1 MKTFTKVLLF
11 MLAMVLSTSFM
22 FAQNMT
28 QEELKDYQQLIMQK
42 NAALGPVTYNTNST
56 RAAGDDCT
64 DPLSYGNINDA
75 PVTGYQASSD
85 EIWYSFTGADDM
97 TVAVSLCNSDY
108 DTKLEVWWQCS
119 DGSYA
124 FYNDDACGTRSE
136 ITGIPFTGGST
147 NYVKVYG
154 YGTASGNYELEIT
167 GVLPPPGPDPIT
179 AFPFEEDFESGSF
192 PSTMVANIG
201 SAADLFISSDAA
213 YESTYGALFEGY
225 TSTGWT
231 NISTVSGAFG
241 NTSHVAS
248 LDLEVQPDGSVGL
261 LTMEFDLLQHYT
273 YNQPNYEW
281 FRVLVDGV
289 AIPDTE
295 GNYWQQ
301 ASTGMDD
308 NFAPH
313 TYDLSAYQGLGSFD
327 LQIQNAGK
335 YWSGYTSSYDG
346 DQAYVDNFEIYYLTI
361 GSVEGHVYSPDGLP
375 MPNAT
380 VGIEEYGVSTM
391 TDATGYYLIEDV
403 PGGETD
409 ITAWKEGYNAVSVP
423 INILASVTI
432 EQDITLTQPSITIN
446 PLFFDEILNPNEYL
460 TKYLGLLNTGSG
472 PGDWTATI
480 NYLSSSST
488 GVTNVTGQPY
498 PQTTAS
504 SEPAALARE
513 GGEPFTPQHS
523 RDLFEC
529 NEGSLFGNSPVGA
542 DNAYWSQYGGTYQ
555 QYQQINGVSG
565 SWTTI
570 TFWGVY
576 LSGTPTTEDF
586 FIGVYEDNGSTYG
599 SEIASYV
606 LPLDPIATGEVLL
619 GSYPIYQY
627 IATIPSQDAS
637 DFWVSCQATS
647 QMYWVNSL
655 TGTGNTTAD
664 DPLAVCIEGGGGGLT
679 GWLTLGTYD
688 GTVPGNGA
696 SQNVEV
702 NFDATGGQPGEVYT
716 AEIVLE
722 TDPNVG
728 IFNIPVTMT
737 IFGDPL
743 NPVTDLTVSL
753 ESMISGQVNLAW
765 QYSSDVTFQYFLI
778 KRNGL
783 AVGTT
788 TELSY
793 IDMLPDFGSYCYTV
807 TPVFDEGN
815 GVPAGPEC
823 VDWLIPELCWSP
835 ATVYNEQWPDSQEEV
850 ILTLENCGEGML
862 SFAFPDYLSGSRFA
876 CTMQVVL
883 YDSYGDG
890 WNGGSLDVLVNGVVV
905 LNDITI
911 ASGSGPEYYSFPA
924 ESGDDISTVYTAGS
938 WSSENSYEILDG
950 DGNVIYSAGNVSI
963 PEGVVYGTCPQPSFI
978 VDVEPATGTVAE
990 GSTLDVVLTYDATGF
1005 PAGLYDEYLNIETN
1019 DPVTPEEDI
1028 LNQMLVYIPG
1038 QFYGTVTDCNSGLGI
1053 ESVTVTA
1060 GDYTATTDG
1069 TGYYEL
1075 YVDEGT
1081 YDVNFTLLGFE
1092 TATVLDTMAVEGAMT
1107 EVSVTMCEEPY
1118 PVRWVYADPN
1128 EADTECDVT
1137 WTLPM
1142 GPYEIIY
1149 DDGEANDF
1157 VVWTQAGGAV
1167 GVSFTPAGYPATVT
1181 GGRLF
1186 VGDGSF
1192 PAGANFLGSPM
1203 AVGVID
1209 DDGVDGM
1216 PGTILDSVVV
1226 TVDNYGWV
1234 SFDGVFEN
1242 AVFTDG
1248 DFYIVMWQIG
1258 WATNSAPVGVDTDLP
1273 TTYRSVAKLPG
1284 MGDWAMSPYQD
1295 FMIRAIVDGPNQG
1308 VVGSNVGQ
1316 NVVIPK
1322 VVEGPFLATSLPAG
1336 ISGTVKSGEFRPMEA
1351 TNASRDMT
1359 NYQIARVSDFDPDL
1373 GPETGTHT
1381 IIGNPT
1387 TESYTDAAFGGQPE
1401 GFYAYGVKAIYESN
1415 ESIWV
1420 YSNTVAHGLDNEVT
1434 IEVTCCDG
1442 TSPEDADVVLMG
1454 QNYPYDVLFGTTDTD
1469 GIVVFDSVINGV
1481 YDLYVDKVGY
1491 ATYEHMNLGIF
1502 EDLVYPVMLI
1512 EKMYKPRNLV
1522 VDPLSSHATW
1532 DEPFITSLFLE
1543 TFEGTTF
1550 PPEGWQSYTQGV
1562 GWVRTDDGSSSAWTI
1577 PAGDGYYACAN
1588 DDGAG
1593 SDNDGSMDYLI
1604 TPELDL
1610 RESDAFNLYFS
1621 SYYDGTYSQS
1631 AYVEYSLDAG
1641 ATWEVLEAMSPGSA
1655 WEEIEV
1661 DLSAFSGLD
1670 SNPIWLAF
1678 HADDNGEW
1686 ASGWAVDNV
1695 LVQNGPAEV
1704 VGYWVYLDGAFVAQT
1719 DAETREY
1726 TFMDL
1731 QYGQEYTA
1739 EVRALYACALSDPIY
1754 YTWNSTYLHPPRN
1767 LMDEYVYGTNE
1778 VPLFWNPPITGV
1790 IPMISEVKTGQPNNQ
1805 EIDKNADIR
1814 VVPQS
1819 RNLWD
1824 LQFAVDLTTI
1834 TGAAGNAGAESD
1846 GEFVYATRWAS
1857 SEIEKYTI
1865 DGTFIEEFSIPG
1877 VSGLRD
1883 LAYDGQYFYGGAA
1896 STTVYKMDFESQTL
1910 VSSFTAPTAVRAIA
1924 YDSDLGGFWGN
1935 NWDSDMILFDESGAT
1950 LGTIS
1955 GVPSCYGAAYD
1966 NFTDD
1971 GPFLWLFTGTA
1982 SGGGCQIEQMEVATG
1997 ALTGFV
2003 HSVSGDLG
2011 ATIAGGLYIAE
2022 NLVSGTYTLGGTA
2035 QGDGANDTGF
2045 GYEIGE
2051 GGVGPTPG
2059 GIPDGLISFNVYR
2072 DAENVAN
2079 VPYEDQQAED
2089 WVTYVENYLMP
2100 GEYAYDV
2107 SAVYELTDYG
2117 FPGETAE
2124 SAWEGTV
2131 IVNVVWGNEI
2141 PFFEGWDQG
2150 TFEFQGWS
2158 FNENGDNWVI
2168 NSQYGDPEP
2177 SAEFTW
2183 DPLLEDGYTS
2193 ALESNPINADYLTEG
2208 DIFLDFDIALEN
2220 RTATGEEKI
2229 LVEVYNGSDW
2239 NQVAEF
2245 ANTES
2250 FDFTSN
2256 HINITNY
2263 AMSRVFQVRFNAT
2276 GNNSFDVISWFV
2288 DNISIYR
2295 VCQAPIDLTGEYVWL
2310 ATEDFGAE
2318 VCWGVDVPVPV
2329 ADWFYYDDETVEYV
2343 WGSDTGDWDADVAI
2357 KVPSSDLAEF
2367 DGAAVTTFMAFVDS
2381 RLLGVGTVSVKV
2393 MQGDNPDPSS
2403 PMYEEDVTSQF
2414 VTGDDWNTFELST
2427 PVEIDNSEDLW
2438 LGLYFTGPAGAYGP
2452 GITTDMGVSN
2462 SDGELLYDAGSW
2474 TTLATMGINN
2484 RAWLLRGYVTT
2495 SYSMNS
2501 NAVVNVVPENS
2512 NLQTAGSVATAT
2524 ASPNLDPNIVMN
2536 NSREITG
2543 FNIYRMAEG
2552 ATEYELY
2559 DFVDVVSGQTE
2570 YCYYDG
2576 DVDVQMGYY
2585 YQVTATYES
2594 DTDACESPAAMAY
2607 DNPTEDFVYVFI
2619 TSVEDADAATTSIFP
2634 NPAQDHVT
2642 VTSSQPMTKITVTNY
2657 MGQVVY
2663 TSEVNANSVELN
2675 TGSYQTGVY
2684 VVKIDTED
2692 GVVTKRVIITK

>member
-1 MKTFTKVLLF
+1 MKTFTKVSLIMMA
-11 MLAMVLSTSFM
+11 MLISASFM
-22 FAQNMT
+22 TAQNNITRHMSEESKVALDLQNIAEETMT
-28 QEELKDYQQLIMQK
+28 VPFIPGD
-42 NAALGPVTYNTNST
+42 NSRVDVVEIGT
-56 RAAGDDCT
+56 G
-64 DPLSYGNINDA
+64 
-75 PVTGYQASSD
+75 TGYGSYPSYYGDFANYWENCHTQTLYLAS
-85 EIWYSFTGADDM
+85 EIDGAKLITGLQYSFERIASAPDNYLQNLQIKIIET
-97 TVAVSLCNSDY
+97 SDNVLA
-108 DTKLEVWWQCS
+108 T
-119 DGSYA
+119 GSY
-124 FYNDDACGTRSE
+124 YDDATATLVYSNSSYVPATATGWAGVIDIDDYVYDGTKNLIIDILWGDNGYWESPYFRTHKTSGSGTRMLIGYADSE
-136 ITGIPFTGGST
+136 TPP
-147 NYVKVYG
+147 NYDNNSSY
-154 YGTASGNYELEIT
+154 YSNIRIYYEPLELPGN
-167 GVLPPPGPDPIT
+167 V
-179 AFPFEEDFESGSF
+179 
-192 PSTMVANIG
+192 
-201 SAADLFISSDAA
+201 
-213 YESTYGALFEGY
+213 EGY
-225 TSTGWT
+225 
-231 NISTVSGAFG
+231 
-241 NTSHVAS
+241 
-248 LDLEVQPDGSVGL
+248 
-261 LTMEFDLLQHYT
+261 
-273 YNQPNYEW
+273 
-281 FRVLVDGV
+281 
-289 AIPDTE
+289 
-295 GNYWQQ
+295 
-301 ASTGMDD
+301 
-308 NFAPH
+308 
-313 TYDLSAYQGLGSFD
+313 
-327 LQIQNAGK
+327 
-335 YWSGYTSSYDG
+335 
-346 DQAYVDNFEIYYLTI
+346 
-361 GSVEGHVYSPDGLP
+361 VYSPDGLP

-380 VGIEEYGVSTM
+380 VGISGGGQTT
-391 TDATGYYLIEDV
+391 TDVTGYYLLEDQFT
-403 PGGETD
+403 GEQELYCY
-409 ITAWKEGYNAVSVP
+409 KEGYNLLTANVEIIS
-423 INILASVTI
+423 AATI
-432 EQDITLTQPSITIN
+432 THDFNLTQPSITIN

-498 PQTTAS
+498 PQTSAS
-504 SEPAALARE
+504 SEPATLARE

-529 NEGSLFGNSPVGA
+529 NEGSLFGNSPVGS
-542 DNAYWSQYGGTYQ
+542 DNASWSQYGGTYQ
-555 QYQQINGVSG
+555 QYQQVNGVSG
-565 SWTTI
+565 AWTTV

-599 SEIASYV
+599 SEIASYIV
-606 LPLDPIATGEVLL
+606 TLDPINTGEVLL

-637 DFWVSCQATS
+637 DFWISCQATS
-647 QMYWVNSL
+647 QMYWLWSPS
-655 TGTGNTTAD
+655 GTGNSTAD
-664 DPLAVCIEGGGGGLT
+664 EPLACCIEGGGGGLT
-679 GWLTLGTYD
+679 GWLTLGAYD
-688 GTVPGNGA
+688 GTVPANGA

-702 NFDATGGQPGEVYT
+702 NFNATGGQPGEVYT

-753 ESMISGQVNLAW
+753 ENMVSGQVNLAW
-765 QYSSDVTFQYFLI
+765 QYFSDVTFQYFLI

-788 TELSY
+788 TELTY
-793 IDMLPDFGSYCYTV
+793 VDMLPDFGTYCYTV

-890 WNGGSLDVLVNGVVV
+890 WNGGSLDVLVNGVIV

-1053 ESVTVTA
+1053 EGVTVTA

-1234 SFDGVFEN
+1234 SFSDVFHS
-1242 AVFTDG
+1242 TLDDG

-1308 VVGSNVGQ
+1308 VVGSSVGQ

-1415 ESIWV
+1415 ESVWV
-1420 YSNTVAHGLDNEVT
+1420 YSNTVAHGLDYEVT

-1442 TSPEDADVVLMG
+1442 TSPEGADVVLMG
-1454 QNYPYDVLFGTTDTD
+1454 QDYPYDVLFGTTDTD
-1469 GIVVFDSVINGV
+1469 GIVVFDSVIHGI

-1491 ATYEHMNLGIF
+1491 ATYQHLGLGIYD
-1502 EDLVYPVMLI
+1502 DLVYPVMLI

-1543 TFEGTTF
+1543 TFEDPTF

-1588 DDGAG
+1588 DDGPG

-1739 EVRALYACALSDPIY
+1739 QVRALYACALSDPIY

-1790 IPMISEVKTGQPNNQ
+1790 IPMISEVKTGQPNNH

-2576 DVDVQMGYY
+2576 DVEWPMGYY